1 MILYL
6 SSSAYPPTVEDIE
19 FSLSKVVNNVINIIM
34 EKYSI
39 ILDESDND
47 DSVTIGV
54 AFLLPLDNL
63 DDTSADS
70 LHAEIKVF
78 CLKCDNR
85 IPNSA
90 LR

>member
-1 MILYL
+1 VILYL
-6 SSSAYPPTVEDIE
+6 SSSANPPIEEDNE
-19 FSLSKVVNNVINIIM
+19 NSLLKVMNNVINIIM

-63 DDTSADS
+63 DDTPADS

-78 CLKCDNR
+78 LYE
-85 IPNSA
+85 I
-90 LR
+90 